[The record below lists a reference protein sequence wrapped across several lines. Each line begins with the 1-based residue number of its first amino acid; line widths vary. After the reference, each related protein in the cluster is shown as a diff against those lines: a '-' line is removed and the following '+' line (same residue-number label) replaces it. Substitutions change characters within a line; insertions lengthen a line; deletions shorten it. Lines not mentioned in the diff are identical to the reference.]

1 MKFTDFNPI
10 TRAQR
15 SDAAEDTPA
24 PRAAPAREAATIG
37 DVIAARMGRR
47 DILKGALGFT
57 AIAATVSPMALT
69 AGRANA
75 QATARFDFPELNAG
89 VSVDHAVAEGFDA
102 DVLIRWGDPV
112 VPGAPAF
119 DPRAQTPDAQA
130 QQFGYNNDY
139 VGTVPHPE
147 APEDPNRAL
156 MVVNH
161 EYTNEEL
168 MFEGLGRQD
177 RDAEFSGMTE
187 ELVNIEMMAHGGSV
201 IEISRGADGKWS
213 YDPSSR
219 YNRRIT
225 PMTPMAVSGPAAG
238 HPKMTTSADPTG
250 REVLGT
256 INNCAGG
263 VTPWGT
269 WLMAEENFHGYFKG
283 PAEAVNEGMEDAP
296 IDPLYARYGVPG
308 GWYDW
313 GTYHSRFDTSQ
324 EPNEP
329 NRFGWMVEVDPSDPT
344 STPIKRTTLGRF
356 KHEGAHVAQ
365 TPDGR
370 MAVFMGDD
378 QRFDY
383 VYRFVSAAAYDPA
396 NPNPDI
402 LDEGTLSVAR
412 FDADGS
418 MVWMPLIFGE
428 GPLTEENGFDG
439 QGDVLI
445 QTRRAADL
453 LGATP
458 MDRPE
463 DVEPNAE
470 RGTIYVML
478 TNNSRRKLG
487 DENAANPRA
496 ENLFGHI
503 VEITAPDMDF
513 AADTMTWDIVVR
525 CGDPSIAEVGA
536 VWNPATSEDGWFGMP
551 DNCAVDAE
559 GRLWISTDGNDFERT
574 GRTDGLWALETEGE
588 GRGTGKHFYRVP
600 VGAELCGPHFMDDQE
615 SLFLAV
621 QHPGDGGDEWP
632 EFGRTSTFED
642 PSTRWP
648 DFAEGMPPRPSVVAV
663 TRQGGGK
670 IG

>member
-1 MKFTDFNPI
+1 MKFTIFEPK
-10 TRAQR
+10 TRSQR
-15 SDAAEDTPA
+15 SDAAEDTPTNPMCA
-24 PRAAPAREAATIG
+24 PTIG

-47 DILKGALGFT
+47 DLMKGALGFT
-57 AIAATVSPMALT
+57 AMAATVSPLAFA

-75 QATARFDFPELNAG
+75 ATSSFDFPELGAG
-89 VSVDHAVAEGFDA
+89 VSADHSVAEGFDA

-119 DPRAQTPDAQA
+119 DPANQTPEAQA

-139 VGTVPHPE
+139 VGTVPHPDE
-147 APEDPNRAL
+147 PDNPNRQL

-168 MFEGLGRQD
+168 MFPGLGRQD

-187 ELVNIEMMAHGGSV
+187 DLVNIEMMAHGGTV
-201 IEISRGADGKWS
+201 IEVARGEDGKWS
-213 YDPSSR
+213 TVPDSA

-225 PMTPMAVSGPAAG
+225 AETPMVISGPAAG
-238 HPKMTTSADPTG
+238 HEKMITSADPTG
-250 REVLGT
+250 REVFGT

-283 PAEAVNEGMEDAP
+283 PQEAVNEGIEDAP

-313 GTYHSRFDTSQ
+313 GSYHARFDVEQ

-329 NRFGWMVEVDPSDPT
+329 NRFGWMVEVDPANPDAA
-344 STPIKRTTLGRF
+344 PIKRTAMGRF

-365 TPDGR
+365 APDGR
-370 MAVFMGDD
+370 MVAFMGDD

-402 LDEGTLSVAR
+402 LDEGVLSVAR
-412 FDADGS
+412 FDEGGE
-418 MVWMPLIFGE
+418 MVWMPLVYGE
-428 GPLTEENGFDG
+428 NGLDESNGFDS

-463 DVEPNAE
+463 DVEPNPE

-478 TNNSRRKLG
+478 TNNSRRELG
-487 DENAANPRA
+487 DENVANPRA

-503 VEITAPDMDF
+503 IEITAPDGDF
-513 AADTMTWDIVVR
+513 AADTMAWDILVK
-525 CGDPSIAEVGA
+525 CGDPSVAEMGA
-536 VWNPATSEDGWFGMP
+536 TFSAETSEDGWFGMP
-551 DNCAVDAE
+551 DNCAVDAQ
-559 GRLWISTDGNDFERT
+559 GRLWVSTDGNAYDKT
-574 GRTDGLWALETEGE
+574 GRSDGLWSMETEGE
-588 GRGTGKHFYRVP
+588 MRGTSKHFFQVP
-600 VGAELCGPHFMDDQE
+600 VGAELCGPHFTADDE
-615 SLFLAV
+615 ALFLAV

-632 EFGRTSTFED
+632 EFGRESTFED

-648 DFAEGMPPRPSVVAV
+648 DFAEGMPPRPSVLVV
-663 TRQGGGK
+663 TKQGGGK